1 MKNIIEF
8 MKRNYRVL
16 LVVGILAAGLWSF
29 IPSKKA
35 SGDDKDKM
43 LLELLSFVL
52 EKGHFSP
59 IELNDNFS
67 KKAYA
72 SYIESLDPTKRYFI
86 QSDINEFQKYEN
98 SIDDMIRSKD
108 LSFFDLTY
116 KRLMLRM
123 KESKVIYT
131 EILSKPLNLN
141 DDETISVDY
150 EKLPYATS
158 KSDLN
163 TRWRKQL
170 EFAILSDITDKEEIQ
185 EAIKVKNADKTVIE
199 TLTIKEEKESVT
211 SEPKTFEELEEKARK
226 NTESNLNN
234 NFSFIAELT
243 REDWFSIYIN
253 AIVTQYDPHTYYF
266 SPEDKEKFD
275 VSMSG
280 KFEGIGARLQKKNE
294 GIEVS
299 ELISGGPAWRGKL
312 LEQGDVIIKVGQA
325 NEEPIDIA
333 GMRLDDVIKKIKG
346 PKGTLVKLTVK
357 KVDGTVKV
365 VPIFRDE
372 VETEETFAKSTVVNK
387 GGKIFGIIYLPK
399 FYQSFENKS
408 ERDAF
413 KDVAIEVERLKAM
426 NVSGIVMDLRD
437 NGGGSL
443 ETVVKMTGLFID
455 KGPVVQVKPAGGKA
469 QVLPDTDPK
478 VQWDGPL
485 VVMINNYSASASEI
499 FAAAIQDYNRGVII
513 GSKQSYGKGTVQNV
527 FELNEFVRGNQYGD
541 LGALKTTTQKF
552 YRVNGGSTQLEGV
565 KSDIVMPDRFSFME
579 TGEKDEKSA
588 LPWDKIEPAIYTPLN
603 VSFDKV
609 IANSKNRIAS
619 NESFNLISENAK
631 WINDRKEDNSISLNY
646 TAYKKE
652 LAEIETQT
660 KKFKDIE
667 KYKNNLAFTS
677 LPYEL
682 ELMAKDELLKEKRDR
697 WHAEL
702 VKDVYMTETLNVLND
717 LTSKELN
724 ATLVKAKK
732 SKKTKEKKLASK

>member
-1 MKNIIEF
+1 
-8 MKRNYRVL
+8 MKRNYKVL
-16 LVVGILAAGLWSF
+16 LIVGIVVAGLWSF
-29 IPSKKA
+29 IPSKKLT
-35 SGDDKDKM
+35 GDDKDKM
-43 LLELLSFVL
+43 LIELLSFVL

-59 IELNDNFS
+59 IELNDEFS

-72 SYIESLDPTKRYFI
+72 AYIESLDPTKRYFI
-86 QSDINEFQKYEN
+86 QPDIAEFQKYELA
-98 SIDDMIRSKD
+98 IDDMIRSKD

-116 KRLMLRM
+116 KRLLQRM

-131 EILSKPLNLN
+131 SILSKPLDLN
-141 DDETISVDY
+141 DNETINVDY
-150 EKLPYATS
+150 EKLPYAATV
-158 KSDLN
+158 KDLDQ
-163 TRWRKQL
+163 RWRKQL
-170 EFAILSDITDKEEIQ
+170 ELAVLSEITDKEDIQ
-185 EAIKVKNADKTVIE
+185 NALNSGIIDEKNVA
-199 TLTIKEEKESVT
+199 KEEKPAEKT
-211 SEPKTFEELEEKARK
+211 EPKSFEELEKTARK
-226 NTESNLNN
+226 TTESNLNN

-243 REDWFSIYIN
+243 REDWFTVYIN

-312 LEQGDVIIKVGQA
+312 LEQGDVIIKVAQA

-357 KVDGTVKV
+357 KVDGSVKV
-365 VPIFRDE
+365 VPIVRDE
-372 VETEETFAKSTVVNK
+372 VETEETFAKSTLVNK
-387 GGKIFGIIYLPK
+387 DGKLFGVIYLPK

-408 ERDAF
+408 NRDAF

-426 NVSGIVMDLRD
+426 NVEGIVMDLRD

-469 QVLPDTDPK
+469 QVLPDSDPK

-499 FAAAIQDYNRGVII
+499 FAAAIQDYNRGIII

-552 YRVNGGSTQLEGV
+552 YRVSGGSTQLEGV
-565 KSDIVMPDRFSFME
+565 KSDIVMPDRFSFMQ

-588 LPWDKIEPAIYTPLN
+588 LPWDKIEPAIYSPLDLN
-603 VSFDKV
+603 FEKV
-609 IANSKNRIAS
+609 IANSKKRIAT
-619 NESFNLISENAK
+619 NENFNLISENAK

-646 TAYKKE
+646 AAYKKE
-652 LAEIETQT
+652 IADIESQT
-660 KKFKDIE
+660 KKFKSLD
-667 KYKNNLAFTS
+667 KYKNNLNFTS

-682 ELMAKDELLKEKRDR
+682 DLMAKDELLKEKRER

-702 VKDVYMTETLNVLND
+702 MKDVYMTETLNVLTD
-717 LTSKELN
+717 LTSDDVK
-724 ATLVKAKK
+724 ATLVKT
-732 SKKTKEKKLASK
+732 KKTKKVKEKLASK

>member
-1 MKNIIEF
+1 
-8 MKRNYRVL
+8 MKRNYKVL
-16 LVVGILAAGLWSF
+16 LVVGIVVAGLWSF
-29 IPSKKA
+29 IPSKKVT
-35 SGDDKDKM
+35 GDDKDKM
-43 LLELLSFVL
+43 LIELLSFVL

-59 IELNDNFS
+59 IELNDEFS

-86 QSDINEFQKYEN
+86 QSDIAEFQKYELA
-98 SIDDMIRSKD
+98 IDDMIRSKD

-116 KRLMLRM
+116 KRLMQRM

-131 EILSKPLNLN
+131 SILSKPLDLN
-141 DDETISVDY
+141 DNETINVDY
-150 EKLPYATS
+150 EKLPYAATM
-158 KSDLN
+158 KDLDQ
-163 TRWRKQL
+163 RWRKQL
-170 EFAILSDITDKEEIQ
+170 ELAVLSDITDKEDIQ
-185 EAIKVKNADKTVIE
+185 NALKYGIIDESTAA
-199 TLTIKEEKESVT
+199 KEEKTAEKT
-211 SEPKTFEELEEKARK
+211 EPKSFEELEITARK
-226 NTESNLNN
+226 TTESNLNN

-243 REDWFSIYIN
+243 REDWFTVYIN

-280 KFEGIGARLQKKNE
+280 KYEGIGARLQKKNE

-312 LEQGDVIIKVGQA
+312 LEQGDIIIKVAQA

-365 VPIFRDE
+365 VPIIRNE
-372 VETEETFAKSTVVNK
+372 VETEETFAKSSVVNK
-387 GGKIFGIIYLPK
+387 DGKLFGVIYLPK
-399 FYQSFENKS
+399 FYQSFENKLN
-408 ERDAF
+408 RDAF

-426 NVSGIVMDLRD
+426 KVEGIVMDLRD

-469 QVLPDTDPK
+469 QILPDSDPK

-499 FAAAIQDYNRGVII
+499 FAAAIQDYNRGIII

-588 LPWDKIEPAIYTPLN
+588 LPWDKIEPANYTPLQVN
-603 VSFDKV
+603 YDKV
-609 IANSKNRIAS
+609 IANSKKRIAT
-619 NESFNLISENAK
+619 NDNFNLISENAK

-646 TAYKKE
+646 AAYKKE
-652 LAEIETQT
+652 IADIESQT
-660 KKFKDIE
+660 KKFKSLE
-667 KYKNNLAFTS
+667 KYKNNLNFNS

-682 ELMAKDELLKEKRDR
+682 ELMASDELLKEKRER

-702 VKDVYMTETLNVLND
+702 VKDIYMTETLNVLTD
-717 LTSKELN
+717 LTVLDTNKP
-724 ATLVKAKK
+724 VV
-732 SKKTKEKKLASK
+732 KTKKEKKVKEKLASK

>member
-1 MKNIIEF
+1 
-8 MKRNYRVL
+8 MKRNYKVL
-16 LVVGILAAGLWSF
+16 LVVGIVVAGLWSF
-29 IPSKKA
+29 IPSKKVA
-35 SGDDKDKM
+35 GDDKDKM
-43 LLELLSFVL
+43 LIELLSFVL

-59 IELNDNFS
+59 IELNDEFS

-86 QSDINEFQKYEN
+86 QSDIAEFQKYELA
-98 SIDDMIRSKD
+98 IDDMIRSKD

-116 KRLMLRM
+116 KRLMQRM

-131 EILSKPLNLN
+131 SILSKPLDLN
-141 DDETISVDY
+141 DNETINVDY
-150 EKLPYATS
+150 EKLPYAATM
-158 KSDLN
+158 KDLDQ
-163 TRWRKQL
+163 RWRKQL
-170 EFAILSDITDKEEIQ
+170 ELAVLSDITDKEDIQ
-185 EAIKVKNADKTVIE
+185 NALKSGIIDESTAA
-199 TLTIKEEKESVT
+199 KEEKTAEKT
-211 SEPKTFEELEEKARK
+211 EPKSFEELEITARK
-226 NTESNLNN
+226 TTESNLNN

-243 REDWFSIYIN
+243 REDWFTVYIN

-312 LEQGDVIIKVGQA
+312 LEQGDIIIKVAQA
-325 NEEPIDIA
+325 NEQAIDIA

-357 KVDGTVKV
+357 KVDGSVKV
-365 VPIFRDE
+365 IPIVRDE
-372 VETEETFAKSTVVNK
+372 VETEETFAKSTVVEK
-387 GGKIFGIIYLPK
+387 DGKLFGVIYLPK

-408 ERDAF
+408 NRDAF

-426 NVSGIVMDLRD
+426 NVEGIVMDLRD

-469 QVLPDTDPK
+469 QILPDSDPK

-499 FAAAIQDYNRGVII
+499 FAAAIQDYNRGIII

-552 YRVNGGSTQLEGV
+552 YRVSGGSTQLEGV
-565 KSDIVMPDRFSFME
+565 KSDIVMPDRFSFMA

-588 LPWDKIEPAIYTPLN
+588 LPWDKIEPAIYTPLDLN
-603 VSFDKV
+603 FEKV
-609 IANSKNRIAS
+609 IANSKKRIAT
-619 NESFNLISENAK
+619 NENFNLISENAK

-646 TAYKKE
+646 ADYKKE
-652 LAEIETQT
+652 IADIESQT
-660 KKFKDIE
+660 KKFKSLE
-667 KYKNNLAFTS
+667 KYKNNLNFNS

-682 ELMAKDELLKEKRDR
+682 ELMANDELLKEKRER

-702 VKDVYMTETLNVLND
+702 VKDIYMTETLNVLTD
-717 LTSKELN
+717 LTVLDTN
-724 ATLVKAKK
+724 IPVV
-732 SKKTKEKKLASK
+732 KTKKEKKVKEKLASK

>member
-1 MKNIIEF
+1 
-8 MKRNYRVL
+8 MKRNYKVL

-29 IPSKKA
+29 IPSKKIT
-35 SGDDKDKM
+35 GEDKDKM
-43 LLELLSFVL
+43 LIELLSFVL

-59 IELNDNFS
+59 IEINDEFS

-72 SYIESLDPTKRYFI
+72 SYIESLDPTKRFFI
-86 QSDINEFQKYEN
+86 QSDIAEFQKYEL

-108 LSFFDLTY
+108 LAFFDLTY

-131 EILSKPLNLN
+131 NILSKPLDLN
-141 DDETISVDY
+141 DNETINVDY
-150 EKLPYATS
+150 EKLPYAATM
-158 KSDLN
+158 KDLDQ
-163 TRWRKQL
+163 RWRKQL
-170 EFAILSDITDKEEIQ
+170 ELAVLSDITDKEDIQ
-185 EAIKVKNADKTVIE
+185 NALNLGISDETKDVKDAKPA
-199 TLTIKEEKESVT
+199 EKI
-211 SEPKTFEELEEKARK
+211 EPKSFEELEKTARK
-226 NTESNLNN
+226 TTESNLNN

-243 REDWFSIYIN
+243 REDWFTVYIN

-312 LEQGDVIIKVGQA
+312 LEQGDIIIKVAQA
-325 NEEPIDIA
+325 NEEAIDIA

-357 KVDGTVKV
+357 KVDGSVKV
-365 VPIFRDE
+365 VPIVRDE
-372 VETEETFAKSTVVNK
+372 VETEETFAKSTVVEK
-387 GGKIFGIIYLPK
+387 DGKLFGVIYLPK
-399 FYQSFENKS
+399 FYQTFENRS
-408 ERDAF
+408 NRDAF
-413 KDVAIEVERLKAM
+413 KDVAIEIERLKAM
-426 NVSGIVMDLRD
+426 NVQGIVMDLRD

-455 KGPVVQVKPAGGKA
+455 KGPVVQVKQAGGKA
-469 QVLPDTDPK
+469 QILPDADPK
-478 VQWDGPL
+478 VQWEGPL

-499 FAAAIQDYNRGVII
+499 FAAAIQDYNRGIII

-527 FELNEFVRGNQYGD
+527 FELNEFVRGNEYGD

-565 KSDIVMPDRFSFME
+565 KSDIVMPDRFSFMQ

-588 LPWDKIEPAIYTPLN
+588 LPWDKIEPAIYTPLQL
-603 VSFDKV
+603 SYEKV
-609 IANSKNRIAS
+609 IANSQKRIA
-619 NESFNLISENAK
+619 NNDNFNLISENAK
-631 WINDRKEDNSISLNY
+631 WINDRKEDNTISLNY
-646 TAYKKE
+646 QAYKKE
-652 LAEIETQT
+652 LSEIESQT
-660 KKFKDIE
+660 KKFKSIE
-667 KYKNNLAFTS
+667 KFKSNLKFTS

-682 ELMAKDELLKEKRDR
+682 DLIAKDELLKEKRER

-702 VKDVYMTETLNVLND
+702 VKDVYMLETLNVLTD
-717 LTSKELN
+717 LTLDGAN
-724 ATLVKAKK
+724 IPLVKT
-732 SKKTKEKKLASK
+732 KKTQKAKEKLASK

>member
-1 MKNIIEF
+1 
-8 MKRNYRVL
+8 MKRNYKVL

-29 IPSKKA
+29 IPSKKIT
-35 SGDDKDKM
+35 GDDKDKM
-43 LLELLSFVL
+43 LIELLSFVL

-59 IELNDNFS
+59 IEINDEFS

-72 SYIESLDPTKRYFI
+72 SYIESLDPTKRFFI
-86 QSDINEFQKYEN
+86 QSDIAEFQKYEL

-116 KRLMLRM
+116 KRLMQRM

-131 EILSKPLNLN
+131 NILSKPLDLN
-141 DDETISVDY
+141 DNETINVDY
-150 EKLPYATS
+150 EKLPYAATM
-158 KSDLN
+158 KDLDQ
-163 TRWRKQL
+163 RWKKQL
-170 EFAILSDITDKEEIQ
+170 ELAVLSDITDKEDIQ
-185 EAIKVKNADKTVIE
+185 NALSSGISDETKDVKDAKPA
-199 TLTIKEEKESVT
+199 EK
-211 SEPKTFEELEEKARK
+211 SEPKSFEELEKTARK
-226 NTESNLNN
+226 TTESNLNN
-234 NFSFIAELT
+234 NFNFIAELT
-243 REDWFSIYIN
+243 REDWFTVYIN

-299 ELISGGPAWRGKL
+299 ELISGGPAWRGKI
-312 LEQGDVIIKVGQA
+312 LEQGDIIIKVGQA
-325 NEEPIDIA
+325 NEEAIDIA

-357 KVDGTVKV
+357 KVDGSVKV
-365 VPIFRDE
+365 VPIVRDE
-372 VETEETFAKSTVVNK
+372 VETEETFAKSTIVEK
-387 GGKIFGIIYLPK
+387 DGKLFGVIYLPK
-399 FYQSFENKS
+399 FYQTFENRS
-408 ERDAF
+408 NRDAF
-413 KDVAIEVERLKAM
+413 KDVAIEIERLKAI
-426 NVSGIVMDLRD
+426 NVQGIVMDLRD

-455 KGPVVQVKPAGGKA
+455 KGPVVQVKQAGGKA
-469 QVLPDTDPK
+469 QILPDSDPK

-499 FAAAIQDYNRGVII
+499 FAAAIQDYNRGIII

-527 FELNEFVRGNQYGD
+527 FELNEFVRGNEYGD

-565 KSDIVMPDRFSFME
+565 KSDIVMPDRFSFMQ

-588 LPWDKIEPAIYTPLN
+588 LPWDKIEPAIYTPLQL
-603 VSFDKV
+603 SYEKV
-609 IANSKNRIAS
+609 IANSKKRIA
-619 NESFNLISENAK
+619 NNDNFNLIAENAK
-631 WINDRKEDNSISLNY
+631 WINDRKEDNTISLNY
-646 TAYKKE
+646 EAYKKE
-652 LAEIETQT
+652 LSEIESQT
-660 KKFKDIE
+660 KKFKSIE
-667 KYKNNLAFTS
+667 KFKSNLKFTS

-682 ELMAKDELLKEKRDR
+682 DLIAKDELLKEKRER

-702 VKDVYMTETLNVLND
+702 VKDVYMSETLNVLTD
-717 LTSKELN
+717 LTVDGAN
-724 ATLVKAKK
+724 IPLVKTNKTQKAK
-732 SKKTKEKKLASK
+732 EKLASK

>member
-1 MKNIIEF
+1 
-8 MKRNYRVL
+8 MKRNYKIL
-16 LVVGILAAGLWSF
+16 LLVGILSAGLWSF
-29 IPSKKA
+29 IPTQKA

-43 LLELLSFVL
+43 LIELLSFVL

-59 IELNDNFS
+59 IELNDTFS

-72 SYIESLDPTKRYFI
+72 SYIQSLDPTKRYFL
-86 QSDINEFQKYEN
+86 QSDIDEFSKYEN

-108 LSFFDLTY
+108 LTFFDLTY
-116 KRLMLRM
+116 KRLMQRM
-123 KESKVIYT
+123 NEAKVIYT
-131 EILSKPLNLN
+131 NILAKPLNLS
-141 DDETISVDY
+141 DEESINVDY
-150 EKLPYATS
+150 EKLPYAAS
-158 KSDLN
+158 KNDLEQ
-163 TRWRKQL
+163 RWRKQL
-170 EFAILSDITDKEEIQ
+170 EFAVLSDITDKEEIQ
-185 EAIKVKNADKTVIE
+185 DAEKDETKKVIK
-199 TLTIKEEKESVT
+199 S
-211 SEPKTFEELEEKARK
+211 FEELEQKARK
-226 NTESNLNN
+226 TTESNLNN
-234 NFSFIAELT
+234 NFGFIAELT
-243 REDWFSIYIN
+243 REDWFSIYLN
-253 AIVTQYDPHTYYF
+253 SIVTQYDPHTYYF

-312 LEQGDVIIKVGQA
+312 LEQGDIIIKVGQG
-325 NEEPIDIA
+325 NEEPIDIS

-357 KVDGTVKV
+357 KVDGSVKV
-365 VPIFRDE
+365 VPIMRDE

-387 GGKIFGIIYLPK
+387 DGKLFGVIYLPK
-399 FYQSFENKS
+399 FYQTFENRAN
-408 ERDAF
+408 RDAY
-413 KDVAIEVERLKAM
+413 KDVALEIERLKAM
-426 NVSGIVMDLRD
+426 NVEGIVMDLRD

-469 QVLPDTDPK
+469 QVLPDTDAK
-478 VQWDGPL
+478 VQWEGPL

-499 FAAAIQDYNRGVII
+499 FAAAIQDYKRGIII

-552 YRVNGGSTQLEGV
+552 YRINGGSTQLEGV

-588 LPWDKIEPAIYTPLN
+588 LPWDKIAPADYQPLSVN
-603 VSFDKV
+603 YDKV
-609 IANSKNRIAS
+609 IANSKSRIAN
-619 NESFNLISENAK
+619 NENFNLITENAK

-646 TAYKKE
+646 ATYKKE
-652 LAEIETQT
+652 LAEIAEQT
-660 KKFKDIE
+660 KKFKNLE
-667 KYKNNLAFTS
+667 KYKNNLTFTS

-682 ELMAKDELLKEKRDR
+682 EIMAKDELLKEKRER
-697 WHAEL
+697 WHEEL
-702 VKDVYMTETLNVLND
+702 SKDVYMTETLNVLSD
-717 LTSKELN
+717 LTNKDIKT
-724 ATLVKAKK
+724 TLVKTKKAKK
-732 SKKTKEKKLASK
+732 GKEKLASK

>member
-1 MKNIIEF
+1 MKKSIEF
-8 MKRNYRVL
+8 MKRNYKVL
-16 LVVGILAAGLWSF
+16 LVVGIVVAGLWSF
-29 IPSKKA
+29 IPSKKVT
-35 SGDDKDKM
+35 GDDKDKM
-43 LLELLSFVL
+43 LIELLSFVL

-59 IELNDNFS
+59 IELNDEFS

-72 SYIESLDPTKRYFI
+72 SYIESLDPTKRFFI
-86 QSDINEFQKYEN
+86 QSDISEFQKYELAM
-98 SIDDMIRSKD
+98 DDMIRSKD

-116 KRLMLRM
+116 KRLMQRM

-131 EILSKPLNLN
+131 SILSKPLDLN
-141 DDETISVDY
+141 DNETINVDY
-150 EKLPYATS
+150 EKLPYAATM
-158 KSDLN
+158 KDLDQ
-163 TRWRKQL
+163 RWRKQL
-170 EFAILSDITDKEEIQ
+170 ELAVLSDITDKEDIQ
-185 EAIKVKNADKTVIE
+185 NALKSGIIDE
-199 TLTIKEEKESVT
+199 SSAAKEEKPTEKT
-211 SEPKTFEELEEKARK
+211 EPKSFEELEITARK
-226 NTESNLNN
+226 TTESNLNN

-243 REDWFSIYIN
+243 REDWFTVYIN

-312 LEQGDVIIKVGQA
+312 LEQGDIIIKVAQA
-325 NEEPIDIA
+325 NEQPIDIA

-365 VPIFRDE
+365 IPIVRDE
-372 VETEETFAKSTVVNK
+372 VETEETFAKSTVVEK
-387 GGKIFGIIYLPK
+387 DGKLFGVIYLPK

-408 ERDAF
+408 NRDAF

-426 NVSGIVMDLRD
+426 NVEGIVMDLRD

-469 QVLPDTDPK
+469 QILPDSDPK

-499 FAAAIQDYNRGVII
+499 FAAAIQDYNRGIII

-565 KSDIVMPDRFSFME
+565 KSDIIMPDRFSYMQ

-588 LPWDKIEPAIYTPLN
+588 LPWDKIEPANYTPLQVN
-603 VSFDKV
+603 FDKV
-609 IANSKNRIAS
+609 IANSKKRIAT
-619 NESFNLISENAK
+619 NDNFNLISENAK

-646 TAYKKE
+646 AAYKKE
-652 LAEIETQT
+652 IADIESQT
-660 KKFKDIE
+660 KKFKSLE
-667 KYKNNLAFTS
+667 KYKNNLNFNS

-682 ELMAKDELLKEKRDR
+682 ELMANDELLKEKRER

-702 VKDVYMTETLNVLND
+702 VKDIYMTETLNVLTD
-717 LTSKELN
+717 LTVLDTN
-724 ATLVKAKK
+724 IPVV
-732 SKKTKEKKLASK
+732 KTKKEKKVKEKLASK

>member
-1 MKNIIEF
+1 
-8 MKRNYRVL
+8 MKRNYKVL
-16 LVVGILAAGLWSF
+16 LVVGILVAGLWSF
-29 IPSKKA
+29 IPSKKIT
-35 SGDDKDKM
+35 GDDKDKM
-43 LLELLSFVL
+43 LIELLSFVL

-59 IELNDNFS
+59 IEINDEFS

-72 SYIESLDPTKRYFI
+72 AYIESLDPTKRFFI
-86 QSDINEFQKYEN
+86 QSDITEFQKYELA
-98 SIDDMIRSKD
+98 IDDMIRSKD
-108 LSFFDLTY
+108 LAFFDLTY
-116 KRLMLRM
+116 KRLMQRM

-131 EILSKPLNLN
+131 NILSKPLDLN
-141 DDETISVDY
+141 DNETINVDY
-150 EKLPYATS
+150 EKLPYAATM
-158 KSDLN
+158 KDLDQ
-163 TRWRKQL
+163 RWRKQL
-170 EFAILSDITDKEEIQ
+170 EFAVLSDITDKEDIQNALKSEILD
-185 EAIKVKNADKTVIE
+185 ESSATKVEKPAEKT
-199 TLTIKEEKESVT
+199 
-211 SEPKTFEELEEKARK
+211 EPKSFEELEKTARK
-226 NTESNLNN
+226 TTESNLNN

-243 REDWFSIYIN
+243 REDWFTVYIN

-312 LEQGDVIIKVGQA
+312 LEQGDVIIKVAQA
-325 NEEPIDIA
+325 NEEAIDIA

-357 KVDGTVKV
+357 KVDGSVKV
-365 VPIFRDE
+365 VPIVRDE
-372 VETEETFAKSTVVNK
+372 VETEETFAKSTVVEK
-387 GGKIFGIIYLPK
+387 DGKLFGVIYLPK
-399 FYQSFENKS
+399 FYQTFENRS
-408 ERDAF
+408 NRDAF

-426 NVSGIVMDLRD
+426 NVQGIVMDLRD

-469 QVLPDTDPK
+469 QILPDSDPK

-499 FAAAIQDYNRGVII
+499 FAAAIQDYNRGIII

-565 KSDIVMPDRFSFME
+565 KSDIVMPDRFSFMQ

-588 LPWDKIEPAIYTPLN
+588 LPWDKIEPANYTPLQVN
-603 VSFDKV
+603 FDKV
-609 IANSKNRIAS
+609 IANSKKRIAT
-619 NESFNLISENAK
+619 NDNFNLISENAK
-631 WINDRKEDNSISLNY
+631 WINDRKEDNTISLNY

-652 LAEIETQT
+652 IDDIESQT
-660 KKFKDIE
+660 KKFKSLE
-667 KYKNNLAFTS
+667 KYKNNLNFTS

-682 ELMAKDELLKEKRDR
+682 ELMDKDELLKEKRER

-702 VKDVYMTETLNVLND
+702 VKDIYMTETLNVLTD
-717 LTSKELN
+717 LTVLDTN
-724 ATLVKAKK
+724 IPIV
-732 SKKTKEKKLASK
+732 KTKKDKNLKEKLASK

>member
-29 IPSKKA
+29 IPSQKA
-35 SGDDKDKM
+35 SGDEKDKM
-43 LLELLSFVL
+43 LIELLSFVL

-59 IELNDNFS
+59 IELNDDFS

-116 KRLMLRM
+116 KRLMQRM

-131 EILSKPLNLN
+131 SILSKPLNLK

-150 EKLPYATS
+150 EKLPYAAS
-158 KSDLN
+158 MKDLDQ
-163 TRWRKQL
+163 RWRKQL
-170 EFAILSDITDKEEIQ
+170 EFAVLSDITDKEDIQ
-185 EAIKVKNADKTVIE
+185 KAVETSEATEKKETVK
-199 TLTIKEEKESVT
+199 

-226 NTESNLNN
+226 TTESNLNN

-299 ELISGGPAWRGKL
+299 ELISGGPAWRGKM
-312 LEQGDVIIKVGQA
+312 LEQGDVIIKVGQG

-365 VPIFRDE
+365 VPIVRDE
-372 VETEETFAKSTVVNK
+372 VETEETFAKSTTVNK
-387 GGKIFGIIYLPK
+387 DGKLFGVIYLPK

-408 ERDAF
+408 QRDAF
-413 KDVAIEVERLKAM
+413 KDVAQEVERLKAM
-426 NVSGIVMDLRD
+426 NVQGIVMDLRD

-499 FAAAIQDYNRGVII
+499 FAAAIQDYKRGIII

-603 VSFDKV
+603 VNFDKV

-619 NESFNLISENAK
+619 NENFNLITENAK
-631 WINDRKEDNSISLNY
+631 WINDRKEDNTISLNY
-646 TAYKKE
+646 SSYKKE
-652 LAEIETQT
+652 LAEIEVQT
-660 KKFKDIE
+660 KKFKELE
-667 KYKNNLAFTS
+667 KFKNNLTFTS

-717 LTSKELN
+717 LTSKDMK
-724 ATLVKAKK
+724 TTIVKGKKAKK
-732 SKKTKEKKLASK
+732 IKEKKLASK

>member
-1 MKNIIEF
+1 MKKSIEF
-8 MKRNYRVL
+8 MKRNYKVL
-16 LVVGILAAGLWSF
+16 LVVGIVVAGLWSF
-29 IPSKKA
+29 IPSKKLT
-35 SGDDKDKM
+35 GDDKDKM
-43 LLELLSFVL
+43 LIELLSFVL

-59 IELNDNFS
+59 IELNDEFS

-86 QSDINEFQKYEN
+86 QSDITEFQKYELA
-98 SIDDMIRSKD
+98 IDDMIRSKD

-116 KRLMLRM
+116 KRLMQRM

-131 EILSKPLNLN
+131 SILSKPLDLN
-141 DDETISVDY
+141 DNETINVDY
-150 EKLPYATS
+150 EKLPYAATM
-158 KSDLN
+158 KDLDQ
-163 TRWRKQL
+163 RWRKQL
-170 EFAILSDITDKEEIQ
+170 ELAVLSDITDKEDIQ
-185 EAIKVKNADKTVIE
+185 NALNSGIIDE
-199 TLTIKEEKESVT
+199 TNESKEEKPAEKT
-211 SEPKTFEELEEKARK
+211 EPKSFEELEKTARK
-226 NTESNLNN
+226 TTESNLNN

-243 REDWFSIYIN
+243 REDWFTVYIN

-280 KFEGIGARLQKKNE
+280 KYEGIGARLQKKNE

-312 LEQGDVIIKVGQA
+312 LEQGDIIIKVAQA

-357 KVDGTVKV
+357 KVDGSVKV
-365 VPIFRDE
+365 VPIVRNE

-387 GGKIFGIIYLPK
+387 DGKLFGVIYLPK
-399 FYQSFENKS
+399 FYQSFENKLN
-408 ERDAF
+408 RDAF

-426 NVSGIVMDLRD
+426 NVEGIVMDLRD

-469 QVLPDTDPK
+469 QVLPDSDPK

-499 FAAAIQDYNRGVII
+499 FAAAIQDYNRGIII

-552 YRVNGGSTQLEGV
+552 YRVSGGSTQLEGV
-565 KSDIVMPDRFSFME
+565 KSDIVMPDRFSFMQ

-588 LPWDKIEPAIYTPLN
+588 LPWDKIEPAIYTPLDLN
-603 VSFDKV
+603 FEKV
-609 IANSKNRIAS
+609 IANSKKRIAT
-619 NESFNLISENAK
+619 NENFNLISENAK

-646 TAYKKE
+646 AAYKKE
-652 LAEIETQT
+652 IADIESQT
-660 KKFKDIE
+660 KKFKSLD
-667 KYKNNLAFTS
+667 KFKNNLNFTS

-682 ELMAKDELLKEKRDR
+682 DLMAKDELLKEKRER

-702 VKDVYMTETLNVLND
+702 MKDVYMTETLNVLTD
-717 LTSKELN
+717 LTSDDVK
-724 ATLVKAKK
+724 ATLVKT
-732 SKKTKEKKLASK
+732 KKTKKVKEKLASK

>member
-1 MKNIIEF
+1 
-8 MKRNYRVL
+8 MKRNYKVL
-16 LVVGILAAGLWSF
+16 LVVGIVVAGLWSF
-29 IPSKKA
+29 IPSKKVT
-35 SGDDKDKM
+35 GDDKDKM
-43 LLELLSFVL
+43 LIELLSFVL

-59 IELNDNFS
+59 IELNDEFS

-86 QSDINEFQKYEN
+86 QSDISEFQKYELA
-98 SIDDMIRSKD
+98 IDDMIRSKD

-116 KRLMLRM
+116 KRLMQRM

-131 EILSKPLNLN
+131 SILSKPLDLN
-141 DDETISVDY
+141 DNETINVDY
-150 EKLPYATS
+150 EKLPYAATM
-158 KSDLN
+158 KDLDQ
-163 TRWRKQL
+163 RWRKQL
-170 EFAILSDITDKEEIQ
+170 ELAVLSDITDKEDIQ
-185 EAIKVKNADKTVIE
+185 NALKSGIIDESTAA
-199 TLTIKEEKESVT
+199 KEEKTAEKT
-211 SEPKTFEELEEKARK
+211 EPKSFEELEITARK
-226 NTESNLNN
+226 TTESNLNN

-243 REDWFSIYIN
+243 REDWFTVYIN

-312 LEQGDVIIKVGQA
+312 LEQGDIIIKVAQA
-325 NEEPIDIA
+325 NEQAIDIA

-357 KVDGTVKV
+357 KVDGSVKV
-365 VPIFRDE
+365 IPIVRDE
-372 VETEETFAKSTVVNK
+372 VETEETFAKSTVVEK
-387 GGKIFGIIYLPK
+387 DGKLFGVIYLPK

-408 ERDAF
+408 NRDAF

-426 NVSGIVMDLRD
+426 NVEGIVMDLRD

-469 QVLPDTDPK
+469 QVLPDSDPK

-499 FAAAIQDYNRGVII
+499 FAAAIQDYNRGIII

-552 YRVNGGSTQLEGV
+552 YRVSGGSTQLEGV
-565 KSDIVMPDRFSFME
+565 KSDIVMPDRFSFMA

-603 VSFDKV
+603 LNFEKV
-609 IANSKNRIAS
+609 IANSKKRIAT
-619 NESFNLISENAK
+619 NENFNLISENAK

-646 TAYKKE
+646 ADYKKE
-652 LAEIETQT
+652 IADIESQT
-660 KKFKDIE
+660 KKFKSLE
-667 KYKNNLAFTS
+667 KYKNNLNFNS

-682 ELMAKDELLKEKRDR
+682 ELMANDELLKEKRER

-702 VKDVYMTETLNVLND
+702 VKDIYMTETLNVLTD
-717 LTSKELN
+717 LTVLDTN
-724 ATLVKAKK
+724 IPVV
-732 SKKTKEKKLASK
+732 KTKKEKKVKEKLASK

>member
-1 MKNIIEF
+1 MKKSIEF
-8 MKRNYRVL
+8 MKRNYKVL
-16 LVVGILAAGLWSF
+16 LVVGIIVAGLWSF
-29 IPSKKA
+29 IPSKKIT
-35 SGDDKDKM
+35 GDDKDKM
-43 LLELLSFVL
+43 LIELLSFVL

-59 IELNDNFS
+59 IELNDDFS

-72 SYIESLDPTKRYFI
+72 AYIESLDPTKRYFI
-86 QSDINEFQKYEN
+86 QSDIAEFQKYELA
-98 SIDDMIRSKD
+98 IDDMIKSKD

-116 KRLMLRM
+116 KRLMQRM

-131 EILSKPLNLN
+131 NILSKPLDLN
-141 DDETISVDY
+141 DNETINVDY
-150 EKLPYATS
+150 EKLPYAATM
-158 KSDLN
+158 KDLDQ
-163 TRWRKQL
+163 RWRKQL
-170 EFAILSDITDKEEIQ
+170 ELAVLSDITDKEAIQ
-185 EAIKVKNADKTVIE
+185 NAINSEAINE
-199 TLTIKEEKESVT
+199 TSEAKEEKQVEKT
-211 SEPKTFEELEEKARK
+211 EPKSFEELEKTARK
-226 NTESNLNN
+226 TTESNLNN

-243 REDWFSIYIN
+243 REDWFSVYIN

-312 LEQGDVIIKVGQA
+312 LEQGDVIIKVAQA

-365 VPIFRDE
+365 VPIVRDE

-387 GGKIFGIIYLPK
+387 DGKLFGVIYLPK

-408 ERDAF
+408 NRDAF

-426 NVSGIVMDLRD
+426 HVEGIVMDLRD

-469 QVLPDTDPK
+469 QVLPDADPK

-499 FAAAIQDYNRGVII
+499 FAAAIQDYNRGIII

-565 KSDIVMPDRFSFME
+565 KSDIVMPDRFSFMQ

-588 LPWDKIEPAIYTPLN
+588 LPWDKIEPAIYTPLDLN
-603 VSFDKV
+603 FEKV
-609 IANSKNRIAS
+609 IATSKKRIAT
-619 NESFNLISENAK
+619 NENFNLISENAK
-631 WINDRKEDNSISLNY
+631 WINGRKEDNIISLNY
-646 TAYKKE
+646 EAYKKE
-652 LAEIETQT
+652 LSEIEEQT
-660 KKFKDIE
+660 KKFKSLE
-667 KYKNNLAFTS
+667 KYKSNLLFSS

-682 ELMAKDELLKEKRDR
+682 DLMAKDELLKEKRER

-702 VKDVYMTETLNVLND
+702 VKDVYMTETLNVLTD
-717 LTSKELN
+717 LTSDDVK
-724 ATLVKAKK
+724 ATLNKTKK
-732 SKKTKEKKLASK
+732 SKKVKEKLASK

>member
-1 MKNIIEF
+1 
-8 MKRNYRVL
+8 MKRNYKVL

-29 IPSKKA
+29 IPSKKIT
-35 SGDDKDKM
+35 GDDKDKM
-43 LLELLSFVL
+43 LIELLSFVL

-59 IELNDNFS
+59 IEINDEFS

-72 SYIESLDPTKRYFI
+72 SYIESLDPTKRFFI
-86 QSDINEFQKYEN
+86 QSDIAEFQKYEL

-116 KRLMLRM
+116 KRLMQRM

-131 EILSKPLNLN
+131 NILSKPLDLN
-141 DDETISVDY
+141 DNETINVDY
-150 EKLPYATS
+150 EKLPYAATM
-158 KSDLN
+158 KDLDQ
-163 TRWRKQL
+163 RWKKQL
-170 EFAILSDITDKEEIQ
+170 ELAVLSDITDKEDIQ
-185 EAIKVKNADKTVIE
+185 NALSSGISDETKDVKDAKPA
-199 TLTIKEEKESVT
+199 EK
-211 SEPKTFEELEEKARK
+211 SEPKSFEELEKTARK
-226 NTESNLNN
+226 TTESNLNN
-234 NFSFIAELT
+234 NFNFIAELT
-243 REDWFSIYIN
+243 REDWFTVYIN

-312 LEQGDVIIKVGQA
+312 LEQGDIIIKVGQA
-325 NEEPIDIA
+325 NEEAIDIA

-357 KVDGTVKV
+357 KVDGSVKV
-365 VPIFRDE
+365 VPIVRDE
-372 VETEETFAKSTVVNK
+372 VETEETFAKSTIVEK
-387 GGKIFGIIYLPK
+387 DGKLFGVIYLPK
-399 FYQSFENKS
+399 FYQTFENRS
-408 ERDAF
+408 NRDAF
-413 KDVAIEVERLKAM
+413 KDVAIEIERLKAI
-426 NVSGIVMDLRD
+426 NVQGIVMDLRD

-455 KGPVVQVKPAGGKA
+455 KGPVVQVKQAGGKA
-469 QVLPDTDPK
+469 QILPDSDPK

-499 FAAAIQDYNRGVII
+499 FAAAIQDYNRGIII

-527 FELNEFVRGNQYGD
+527 FELNEFVRGNEYGD

-565 KSDIVMPDRFSFME
+565 KSDIVMPDRFSFMQ
-579 TGEKDEKSA
+579 TGEKDEKSS
-588 LPWDKIEPAIYTPLN
+588 LPWDKIEPAIYTPLQL
-603 VSFDKV
+603 SYEKV
-609 IANSKNRIAS
+609 IANSKKRIA
-619 NESFNLISENAK
+619 NNDNFNLIAENAK
-631 WINDRKEDNSISLNY
+631 WINDRKEDNTISLNY
-646 TAYKKE
+646 EAYKKE
-652 LAEIETQT
+652 LSEIESQT
-660 KKFKDIE
+660 KKFKSIE
-667 KYKNNLAFTS
+667 KFKNNLKFTS

-682 ELMAKDELLKEKRDR
+682 DLIAKDELLKEKRER

-702 VKDVYMTETLNVLND
+702 VKDVYMSETLNVLTD
-717 LTSKELN
+717 LTVDGAN
-724 ATLVKAKK
+724 IPLVKTNKTQKAK
-732 SKKTKEKKLASK
+732 EKLASK

>member
-29 IPSKKA
+29 IPSQKA
-35 SGDDKDKM
+35 SGDEKDKM
-43 LLELLSFVL
+43 LIELLSFVL

-59 IELNDNFS
+59 IELNDDFS

-116 KRLMLRM
+116 KRLMQRM

-131 EILSKPLNLN
+131 SILSKPLNLK

-150 EKLPYATS
+150 EKLPYAAS
-158 KSDLN
+158 MKDLDQ
-163 TRWRKQL
+163 RWRKQL
-170 EFAILSDITDKEEIQ
+170 EFAVLSDITDKEDIQ
-185 EAIKVKNADKTVIE
+185 KAVETSEVTEKKETVK
-199 TLTIKEEKESVT
+199 

-226 NTESNLNN
+226 TTESNLNN

-299 ELISGGPAWRGKL
+299 ELISGGPAWRGKM
-312 LEQGDVIIKVGQA
+312 LEQGDVIIKVGQG
-325 NEEPIDIA
+325 NDEPIDIA

-365 VPIFRDE
+365 VPIVRDE
-372 VETEETFAKSTVVNK
+372 VETEETFAKSTTVNK
-387 GGKIFGIIYLPK
+387 DGKLFGVIYLPK

-408 ERDAF
+408 QRDAF
-413 KDVAIEVERLKAM
+413 KDVAQEIERLKAL
-426 NVSGIVMDLRD
+426 NVQGIVMDLRD

-485 VVMINNYSASASEI
+485 VVIINNYSASASEI
-499 FAAAIQDYNRGVII
+499 FAAAIQDYKRGIII

-603 VSFDKV
+603 VNFDKV

-619 NESFNLISENAK
+619 NENFNLITENAK
-631 WINDRKEDNSISLNY
+631 WINDRKEDNTISLNY
-646 TAYKKE
+646 SSYKKE
-652 LAEIETQT
+652 LAEIEVQT
-660 KKFKDIE
+660 KKFKELE
-667 KYKNNLAFTS
+667 KFKNNLTFTS

-717 LTSKELN
+717 LTSKDMK
-724 ATLVKAKK
+724 TTIVKGKKAKK
-732 SKKTKEKKLASK
+732 IKEKKLASK

>member
-1 MKNIIEF
+1 MKKSIEF
-8 MKRNYRVL
+8 MKRNYKVL
-16 LVVGILAAGLWSF
+16 LIVGIVVAGLWSF
-29 IPSKKA
+29 IPSKKIT
-35 SGDDKDKM
+35 GDDKDKM
-43 LLELLSFVL
+43 LIELLSFVL

-59 IELNDNFS
+59 IELNDEFS

-86 QSDINEFQKYEN
+86 QSDISEFQKYELA
-98 SIDDMIRSKD
+98 IDDMIRSKD
-108 LSFFDLTY
+108 LTFFDLTY
-116 KRLMLRM
+116 KRLMQRM

-131 EILSKPLNLN
+131 SILSKPLDLN
-141 DDETISVDY
+141 DNETINVDY
-150 EKLPYATS
+150 EKLPYAATM
-158 KSDLN
+158 KDLDQ
-163 TRWRKQL
+163 RWRKQL
-170 EFAILSDITDKEEIQ
+170 ELAVLSDITDKEDIQ
-185 EAIKVKNADKTVIE
+185 NAIKSEILDE
-199 TLTIKEEKESVT
+199 TNVAKEEKPAEKT
-211 SEPKTFEELEEKARK
+211 EPKSFEELEKTARK
-226 NTESNLNN
+226 TTESNLNN

-243 REDWFSIYIN
+243 REDWFTVYIN

-312 LEQGDVIIKVGQA
+312 LEQGDVIIKVAQA

-357 KVDGTVKV
+357 KVDGSVKV
-365 VPIFRDE
+365 VPIVRDE

-387 GGKIFGIIYLPK
+387 DGKLFGVIYLPK

-408 ERDAF
+408 NRDAF

-426 NVSGIVMDLRD
+426 NVEGIVMDLRD

-469 QVLPDTDPK
+469 QVLPDSDPK

-499 FAAAIQDYNRGVII
+499 FAAAIQDYNRGIII

-552 YRVNGGSTQLEGV
+552 YRVSGGSTQLEGV
-565 KSDIVMPDRFSFME
+565 KSDIVMPDRFSFMQ

-588 LPWDKIEPAIYTPLN
+588 LPWDKIEPAIYTPLDLN
-603 VSFDKV
+603 FEKV
-609 IANSKNRIAS
+609 IANSRKRIAT
-619 NESFNLISENAK
+619 NENFNLISENAK

-646 TAYKKE
+646 AAYKKE
-652 LAEIETQT
+652 IADIESQT
-660 KKFKDIE
+660 KKFKSLD
-667 KYKNNLAFTS
+667 KFKNNLNFTS

-682 ELMAKDELLKEKRDR
+682 ELIAKDELLKEKRER

-702 VKDVYMTETLNVLND
+702 MKDVYMTETLNVLTD
-717 LTSKELN
+717 LTSDDVK
-724 ATLVKAKK
+724 ATLVKT
-732 SKKTKEKKLASK
+732 KKTKKVKEKLASK

>member
-1 MKNIIEF
+1 
-8 MKRNYRVL
+8 MKRNYKVL
-16 LVVGILAAGLWSF
+16 LVVGIVVAGLWSF
-29 IPSKKA
+29 IPSKKLT
-35 SGDDKDKM
+35 GDDKDKM
-43 LLELLSFVL
+43 LIELLSFVL

-59 IELNDNFS
+59 IEIDDEFS

-86 QSDINEFQKYEN
+86 QSDIAEFQKYELA
-98 SIDDMIRSKD
+98 IDDMIRSKD

-116 KRLMLRM
+116 KRLMQRM

-131 EILSKPLNLN
+131 NILSKPLDLN
-141 DDETISVDY
+141 DNETINVDY
-150 EKLPYATS
+150 EKLPYAATM
-158 KSDLN
+158 KELDQ
-163 TRWRKQL
+163 RWRKQL
-170 EFAILSDITDKEEIQ
+170 ELAVLSDITDKEDIQ
-185 EAIKVKNADKTVIE
+185 NAIKSEALNE
-199 TLTIKEEKESVT
+199 T
-211 SEPKTFEELEEKARK
+211 SEAKDEKQAEKTEPKSFEELEKTARK
-226 NTESNLNN
+226 TTESNLNN

-243 REDWFSIYIN
+243 REDWFSVYIN

-312 LEQGDVIIKVGQA
+312 LEQGDVIIKVAQA

-365 VPIFRDE
+365 VPIVRDE

-387 GGKIFGIIYLPK
+387 DGKLFGVIYLPK

-408 ERDAF
+408 NRDAF

-426 NVSGIVMDLRD
+426 NVEGIVMDLRD

-469 QVLPDTDPK
+469 QVLPDSDPK

-499 FAAAIQDYNRGVII
+499 FAAAIQDYNRGIII

-565 KSDIVMPDRFSFME
+565 KSDIVMPDRFSFMQ

-588 LPWDKIEPAIYTPLN
+588 LPWDKIEPAIYTPLDLN
-603 VSFDKV
+603 FEKV
-609 IANSKNRIAS
+609 IANSKKRIAT
-619 NESFNLISENAK
+619 NENFNLISENAK

-646 TAYKKE
+646 AAYKKE
-652 LAEIETQT
+652 IADIESQT
-660 KKFKDIE
+660 KKFKSLE
-667 KYKNNLAFTS
+667 KFKSNLLFSS

-682 ELMAKDELLKEKRDR
+682 DLMAKDELLKEKRER

-702 VKDVYMTETLNVLND
+702 VKDVYMTETLNVLTD
-717 LTSKELN
+717 LTSDDIK
-724 ATLVKAKK
+724 ATLVKT
-732 SKKTKEKKLASK
+732 KKTKKVKEKLASK

>member
-1 MKNIIEF
+1 MKNIVEF
-8 MKRNYRVL
+8 MKRNYKIL
-16 LVVGILAAGLWSF
+16 LVVGILSAGLWSF
-29 IPSKKA
+29 IPSQKT

-43 LLELLSFVL
+43 LIELLSFVL

-59 IELNDNFS
+59 IELNDDFS

-72 SYIESLDPTKRYFI
+72 SYIQSLDPTKRYFI

-116 KRLMLRM
+116 KRLMQRM

-131 EILSKPLNLN
+131 SILSKPLNLK

-150 EKLPYATS
+150 EKLPYAAS
-158 KSDLN
+158 MNDLDQ
-163 TRWRKQL
+163 RWRKQL
-170 EFAILSDITDKEEIQ
+170 EFAVLSDITDKEEIQ
-185 EAIKVKNADKTVIE
+185 EALKNPDKTVTEATEKKEIE
-199 TLTIKEEKESVT
+199 K

-226 NTESNLNN
+226 TTESNLNN
-234 NFSFIAELT
+234 NFSFIGELT

-312 LEQGDVIIKVGQA
+312 LEQGDVIIKVGQG

-365 VPIFRDE
+365 VPIVRDE
-372 VETEETFAKSTVVNK
+372 VETEETFAKSTLVNK
-387 GGKIFGIIYLPK
+387 DGKLFGVIYLPK
-399 FYQSFENKS
+399 FYQSFDNKS

-413 KDVAIEVERLKAM
+413 KDVAIEIERLKAM
-426 NVSGIVMDLRD
+426 HVEGIVMDLRD

-455 KGPVVQVKPAGGKA
+455 KGPVVQVKPANGKA
-469 QVLPDTDPK
+469 QVLADSVPK
-478 VQWDGPL
+478 AQWDGPL
-485 VVMINNYSASASEI
+485 IVMINNYSASASEI
-499 FAAAIQDYNRGVII
+499 FAAAIQDYKRGIVI

-527 FELNEFVRGNQYGD
+527 FELNDFVRGNQYGD

-565 KSDIVMPDRFSFME
+565 KSDIIMPDRFSFME

-588 LPWDKIEPAIYTPLN
+588 LPWDKIEPAVYLPLN

-619 NESFNLISENAK
+619 NENFNLITENAK
-631 WINDRKEDNSISLNY
+631 WINDRKEDNVISLNY
-646 TAYKKE
+646 TIYKKE
-652 LAEIETQT
+652 LAEIEAQT
-660 KKFKDIE
+660 KKFKSIE
-667 KYKNNLAFTS
+667 KFKNNLTFTS

-717 LTSKELN
+717 LTGKDVN
-724 ATLVKAKK
+724 TALVKAKK
-732 SKKTKEKKLASK
+732 AKKTKEKKLASK

>member
-1 MKNIIEF
+1 

-43 LLELLSFVL
+43 LIELLSFVL

-98 SIDDMIRSKD
+98 SIDDMIKSKD
-108 LSFFDLTY
+108 LAFFDLTY
-116 KRLMLRM
+116 KRLMQRM
-123 KESKVIYT
+123 KESKDIYT

-150 EKLPYATS
+150 EKLPYASS
-158 KSDLN
+158 KADLN
-163 TRWRKQL
+163 ARWRKQL
-170 EFAILSDITDKEEIQ
+170 EFAILSDITDKEDIQ
-185 EAIKVKNADKTVIE
+185 KAFETSEKINPETTEKKEAVK
-199 TLTIKEEKESVT
+199 
-211 SEPKTFEELEEKARK
+211 SEPKSFEELEKSARK

-312 LEQGDVIIKVGQA
+312 LEQGDVIIKVGQG
-325 NEEPIDIA
+325 NEEPIDIS

-357 KVDGTVKV
+357 KVDGSVKV
-365 VPIFRDE
+365 IPIMRDE
-372 VETEETFAKSTVVNK
+372 VETEETFAKSTTVNK
-387 GGKIFGIIYLPK
+387 DGKLFGVIYLPK

-408 ERDAF
+408 QRDAF
-413 KDVAIEVERLKAM
+413 KDVAQEIERLKAL
-426 NVSGIVMDLRD
+426 NVQGIVMDLRD

-455 KGPVVQVKPAGGKA
+455 KGPVVQVKPANGKA
-469 QVLPDTDPK
+469 QVLPDTDAK

-499 FAAAIQDYNRGVII
+499 FAAAIQDYKRGIII

-619 NESFNLISENAK
+619 NESFNLITENAK
-631 WINDRKEDNSISLNY
+631 WINNRKEDNTISLNY

-652 LAEIETQT
+652 LADIETQT

-667 KYKNNLAFTS
+667 KFKNNLTFTS

-682 ELMAKDELLKEKRDR
+682 EIMAKDDLLKEKRER

-717 LTSKELN
+717 LTSKDVN
-724 ATLVKAKK
+724 TTLVKGKK
-732 SKKTKEKKLASK
+732 AKKTKEKKLASK

>member
-1 MKNIIEF
+1 

-43 LLELLSFVL
+43 LIELLSFVL

-98 SIDDMIRSKD
+98 SIDDMIKSKD

-116 KRLMLRM
+116 KRLMQRM
-123 KESKVIYT
+123 KESKDIYT

-150 EKLPYATS
+150 EKLPYASS
-158 KSDLN
+158 KADLN
-163 TRWRKQL
+163 ARWRKQL
-170 EFAILSDITDKEEIQ
+170 EFAILSDITDKEDIQ
-185 EAIKVKNADKTVIE
+185 KAFETSEKINPETTEKKEAVK
-199 TLTIKEEKESVT
+199 
-211 SEPKTFEELEEKARK
+211 SEPKSFEELEKSARK

-312 LEQGDVIIKVGQA
+312 LEQGDVIIKVGQG
-325 NEEPIDIA
+325 NEEPIDIS

-357 KVDGTVKV
+357 KVDGSVKV
-365 VPIFRDE
+365 IPIMRDE
-372 VETEETFAKSTVVNK
+372 VETEETFAKSTTVNK
-387 GGKIFGIIYLPK
+387 DGKLFGVIYLPK

-408 ERDAF
+408 QRDAF
-413 KDVAIEVERLKAM
+413 KDVAQEIERLKAL
-426 NVSGIVMDLRD
+426 NVQGIVMDLRD

-455 KGPVVQVKPAGGKA
+455 KGPVVQVKPANGKA
-469 QVLPDTDPK
+469 QVLPDTDAK

-499 FAAAIQDYNRGVII
+499 FAAAIQDYKRGIII

-603 VSFDKV
+603 VNFDKV

-619 NESFNLISENAK
+619 SESFNLITENAK
-631 WINDRKEDNSISLNY
+631 WINNRKEDNTISLNY

-652 LAEIETQT
+652 LADIEAQT

-667 KYKNNLAFTS
+667 KFKNNLTFTS

-682 ELMAKDELLKEKRDR
+682 EIMAKDELLKEKRDR

-717 LTSKELN
+717 LTSKDVN
-724 ATLVKAKK
+724 TTLVKGKK
-732 SKKTKEKKLASK
+732 AKKTKEKKLASK

>member
-1 MKNIIEF
+1 MKNIVEF

-16 LVVGILAAGLWSF
+16 LIVGILSAGLWSF
-29 IPSKKA
+29 IPSQKT
-35 SGDDKDKM
+35 SGDEKDKM
-43 LLELLSFVL
+43 LIELLSFVL

-59 IELNDNFS
+59 IQLNDDFS

-72 SYIESLDPTKRYFI
+72 SYIQSLDPTKRYFI
-86 QSDINEFQKYEN
+86 ESDINEFQKYEN

-123 KESKVIYT
+123 KESKEIYS

-141 DDETISVDY
+141 DEETINVDY
-150 EKLPYATS
+150 EKLPFATS
-158 KSDLN
+158 KADLVA
-163 TRWRKQL
+163 RWRKQL
-170 EFAILSDITDKEEIQ
+170 EFAVLSDITDKEEIQ
-185 EAIKVKNADKTVIE
+185 DAIVKNADKTISQVVDV
-199 TLTIKEEKESVT
+199 KENKEAVKSA
-211 SEPKTFEELEEKARK
+211 PKTFEQLEEKARK

-234 NFSFIAELT
+234 NFSFIGELT
-243 REDWFSIYIN
+243 REDWFSIYLN

-312 LEQGDVIIKVGQA
+312 LEQGDIIIKVGQG
-325 NEEPIDIA
+325 NEEPIDIS

-357 KVDGTVKV
+357 KVDGTIKV

-387 GGKIFGIIYLPK
+387 DGKLYGVIYLPK

-408 ERDAF
+408 QRDAF
-413 KDVAIEVERLKAM
+413 KDVAQEIERLKEL
-426 NVSGIVMDLRD
+426 NVQGIVMDLRD

-455 KGPVVQVKPAGGKA
+455 KGPVVQVKPANGKA
-469 QVLPDTDPK
+469 QVLPDTDAK

-499 FAAAIQDYNRGVII
+499 FAAAIQDYKRGIVV

-552 YRVNGGSTQLEGV
+552 YRINGGSTQLEGV

-588 LPWDKIEPAIYTPLN
+588 LPWDKIEPADYTPLN
-603 VSFDKV
+603 VNFDKV
-609 IANSKNRIAS
+609 IANSKHRIAA
-619 NESFNLISENAK
+619 NENFNLISENAK
-631 WINDRKEDNSISLNY
+631 WINNRKEDNTISLNY
-646 TAYKKE
+646 TSYKKE
-652 LAEIETQT
+652 LADIEAQT

-667 KYKNNLAFTS
+667 KFKNNLTFTS

-697 WHAEL
+697 WHSEL
-702 VKDVYMTETLNVLND
+702 IKDVYMTETLNVLTD
-717 LTSKELN
+717 LSGKDANTTSMKGQ
-724 ATLVKAKK
+724 KA
-732 SKKTKEKKLASK
+732 KKTKEKKLASK

>member
-1 MKNIIEF
+1 MKKSIEF
-8 MKRNYRVL
+8 MKRNYKVL
-16 LVVGILAAGLWSF
+16 LVVGIVVAGLWSF
-29 IPSKKA
+29 IPSKKVT
-35 SGDDKDKM
+35 GDDKDKM
-43 LLELLSFVL
+43 LIELLSFVL

-59 IELNDNFS
+59 IELNDEFS

-72 SYIESLDPTKRYFI
+72 SYIESLDPTKRFFI
-86 QSDINEFQKYEN
+86 QSDIAEFQKYELAM
-98 SIDDMIRSKD
+98 DDMIRSKD

-116 KRLMLRM
+116 KRLMQRM

-131 EILSKPLNLN
+131 SILSKPLDLN
-141 DDETISVDY
+141 DNETINVDY
-150 EKLPYATS
+150 EKLPYAATM
-158 KSDLN
+158 KDLDQ
-163 TRWRKQL
+163 RWRKQL
-170 EFAILSDITDKEEIQ
+170 ELAVLSDITDKEDIQ
-185 EAIKVKNADKTVIE
+185 NALKSGIIDE
-199 TLTIKEEKESVT
+199 SSAAKEEKPAEKT
-211 SEPKTFEELEEKARK
+211 EPKSFEELEITARK
-226 NTESNLNN
+226 TTESNLNN

-243 REDWFSIYIN
+243 REDWFTVYIN

-312 LEQGDVIIKVGQA
+312 LEQGDIIIKVAQA
-325 NEEPIDIA
+325 NEQPIDIA

-365 VPIFRDE
+365 IPIVRDE
-372 VETEETFAKSTVVNK
+372 VETEETFAKSTVVEK
-387 GGKIFGIIYLPK
+387 DGKLFGVIYLPK

-408 ERDAF
+408 NRDAF

-426 NVSGIVMDLRD
+426 NVEGIVMDLRD

-469 QVLPDTDPK
+469 QILPDSDPK

-499 FAAAIQDYNRGVII
+499 FAAAIQDYNRGIII

-565 KSDIVMPDRFSFME
+565 KSDIIMPDRFSYMQ

-588 LPWDKIEPAIYTPLN
+588 LPWDKIEPANYTPLQ

-609 IANSKNRIAS
+609 IANSKKRIAT
-619 NESFNLISENAK
+619 NENFNLISENAK

-646 TAYKKE
+646 AAYKKE
-652 LAEIETQT
+652 IADIESQT
-660 KKFKDIE
+660 KKFKSLE
-667 KYKNNLAFTS
+667 KYKNNLNFTS

-682 ELMAKDELLKEKRDR
+682 ELMANDELLKEKRER
-697 WHAEL
+697 WHAE
-702 VKDVYMTETLNVLND
+702 
-717 LTSKELN
+717 
-724 ATLVKAKK
+724 
-732 SKKTKEKKLASK
+732 

>member
-8 MKRNYRVL
+8 MKRNYRIL

-29 IPSKKA
+29 IPSQKA
-35 SGDDKDKM
+35 SGDEKDKM
-43 LLELLSFVL
+43 LIELLSFVL

-86 QSDINEFQKYEN
+86 QSDINEFQKYET
-98 SIDDMIRSKD
+98 SIDDMIRNKD

-116 KRLMLRM
+116 KRLMQRM

-131 EILSKPLNLN
+131 SILSKPLNLN
-141 DDETISVDY
+141 DEETINVDY
-150 EKLPYATS
+150 EKLPYAATM
-158 KSDLN
+158 KDLDQ
-163 TRWRKQL
+163 RWRKQL
-170 EFAILSDITDKEEIQ
+170 EFAVLSDITDKEDIQ
-185 EAIKVKNADKTVIE
+185 KAVETDKENPEASDKKETVK
-199 TLTIKEEKESVT
+199 
-211 SEPKTFEELEEKARK
+211 SEPKTFEELEAKARK
-226 NTESNLNN
+226 TTESNLNN

-299 ELISGGPAWRGKL
+299 ELISGGPAWRGKM
-312 LEQGDVIIKVGQA
+312 LEQGDVIIKVGQG
-325 NEEPIDIA
+325 NEEPIDIS

-357 KVDGTVKV
+357 KVDGSVKV
-365 VPIFRDE
+365 IPIMRDE

-387 GGKIFGIIYLPK
+387 DGKLFGVIYLPK

-408 ERDAF
+408 QRDAF
-413 KDVAIEVERLKAM
+413 KDVAQEVERLKAM
-426 NVSGIVMDLRD
+426 NVQGIVMDLRD

-455 KGPVVQVKPAGGKA
+455 KGPVVQVKPANGKA
-469 QVLPDTDPK
+469 QVLPDNDPK

-499 FAAAIQDYNRGVII
+499 FAAAIQDYKRGIII

-588 LPWDKIEPAIYTPLN
+588 LPWDKIEPAVYSPLN

-609 IANSKNRIAS
+609 IANSKSRIAA
-619 NESFNLISENAK
+619 NESFNLITENAK
-631 WINDRKEDNSISLNY
+631 WINDRKEDNTISLNY
-646 TAYKKE
+646 SSYKKE
-652 LAEIETQT
+652 LAEIEAQT
-660 KKFKDIE
+660 KKFKAIE
-667 KYKNNLAFTS
+667 KFKNNLVFTS

-717 LTSKELN
+717 LTSKDIN
-724 ATLVKAKK
+724 TTIVKGQKAKK
-732 SKKTKEKKLASK
+732 VKEKKLASK

>member
-1 MKNIIEF
+1 MKKSIEF

-16 LVVGILAAGLWSF
+16 LVVGIVVAGLWSF
-29 IPSKKA
+29 IPSKKVT
-35 SGDDKDKM
+35 GDDKDKM
-43 LLELLSFVL
+43 LIELLSFVL

-59 IELNDNFS
+59 IELNDEFS

-86 QSDINEFQKYEN
+86 QSDITEFQKYEL

-116 KRLMLRM
+116 KRLMQRM

-131 EILSKPLNLN
+131 SILSKPLDLN
-141 DDETISVDY
+141 DNETINVDY
-150 EKLPYATS
+150 EKLPYAATM
-158 KSDLN
+158 KDLDQ
-163 TRWRKQL
+163 RWRKQL
-170 EFAILSDITDKEEIQ
+170 ELAVLSDITDKEDIQ
-185 EAIKVKNADKTVIE
+185 NALKSGIIDESSVA
-199 TLTIKEEKESVT
+199 KEEKPVEKT
-211 SEPKTFEELEEKARK
+211 EPKSFEELEKTARK
-226 NTESNLNN
+226 TTESNLNN

-243 REDWFSIYIN
+243 REDWFTVYIN

-312 LEQGDVIIKVGQA
+312 LEQGDIIIKVAQA
-325 NEEPIDIA
+325 NEQPIDIA

-357 KVDGTVKV
+357 KVDGSVKV
-365 VPIFRDE
+365 IPIVRDE
-372 VETEETFAKSTVVNK
+372 VETEETFAKSTVVEK
-387 GGKIFGIIYLPK
+387 DGKFFGVIYLPK

-408 ERDAF
+408 NRDAF

-426 NVSGIVMDLRD
+426 NVEGIVMDLRD

-469 QVLPDTDPK
+469 QVLPDSDPK

-499 FAAAIQDYNRGVII
+499 FAAAIQDYNRGIII

-552 YRVNGGSTQLEGV
+552 YRVSGGSTQLEGV
-565 KSDIVMPDRFSFME
+565 KSDIVMPDRFSFMQ

-588 LPWDKIEPAIYTPLN
+588 LPWDKIEPAIYSPLDLN
-603 VSFDKV
+603 FEKV
-609 IANSKNRIAS
+609 IANSKKRIAT
-619 NESFNLISENAK
+619 NENFNLISENAK

-646 TAYKKE
+646 AAYKKE
-652 LAEIETQT
+652 IADIESQT
-660 KKFKDIE
+660 KKFKSLD
-667 KYKNNLAFTS
+667 KFKNNLNFTS

-682 ELMAKDELLKEKRDR
+682 DLMAKDELLKEKRER

-702 VKDVYMTETLNVLND
+702 MKDVYMTETLNVLTD
-717 LTSKELN
+717 LTSDDVK
-724 ATLVKAKK
+724 ATLVKT
-732 SKKTKEKKLASK
+732 KKTKKVKEKLASK

>member
-1 MKNIIEF
+1 

-43 LLELLSFVL
+43 LIELLSFVL

-59 IELNDNFS
+59 IELNDDFS

-116 KRLMLRM
+116 KRLMQRM

-131 EILSKPLNLN
+131 SILSKPLNLK

-150 EKLPYATS
+150 EKLPYAAS
-158 KSDLN
+158 MNDLN
-163 TRWRKQL
+163 QRWRKQL
-170 EFAILSDITDKEEIQ
+170 EFAVLSDITDKEDIQ
-185 EAIKVKNADKTVIE
+185 KAVETSEATEKKETVK
-199 TLTIKEEKESVT
+199 

-226 NTESNLNN
+226 TTESNLNN

-299 ELISGGPAWRGKL
+299 ELISGGPAWRGKM
-312 LEQGDVIIKVGQA
+312 LEQGDVIIKVGQG
-325 NEEPIDIA
+325 NDEPIDIA

-357 KVDGTVKV
+357 KVDGSVKV
-365 VPIFRDE
+365 IPIMRDE
-372 VETEETFAKSTVVNK
+372 VETEETFAKSTTVNK
-387 GGKIFGIIYLPK
+387 DGKLFGVIYLPK

-408 ERDAF
+408 QRDAF
-413 KDVAIEVERLKAM
+413 KDVAQEIERLKAL
-426 NVSGIVMDLRD
+426 NVQGIVMDLRD

-499 FAAAIQDYNRGVII
+499 FAAAIQDYKRGIVV

-603 VSFDKV
+603 VSYDKV

-619 NESFNLISENAK
+619 NENFNLITENAK
-631 WINDRKEDNSISLNY
+631 WINDRKEDNTISLNY
-646 TAYKKE
+646 SSYKKE
-652 LAEIETQT
+652 LAEIEAQT
-660 KKFKDIE
+660 KKFKAIE
-667 KYKNNLAFTS
+667 KFKNNLVFTS

-717 LTSKELN
+717 LTSKDMK
-724 ATLVKAKK
+724 TTIVKGKKAKK
-732 SKKTKEKKLASK
+732 IKEKKLASK

>member
-1 MKNIIEF
+1 
-8 MKRNYRVL
+8 MKRNYKVL
-16 LVVGILAAGLWSF
+16 LIVGIVVAGLWSF
-29 IPSKKA
+29 IPSKKLT
-35 SGDDKDKM
+35 GDDKDKM
-43 LLELLSFVL
+43 LIELLSFVL

-59 IELNDNFS
+59 IELNDEFS

-72 SYIESLDPTKRYFI
+72 AYIESLDPTKRYFI
-86 QSDINEFQKYEN
+86 QPDIAEFQKYELA
-98 SIDDMIRSKD
+98 IDDMIRSKD

-116 KRLMLRM
+116 KRLMQRM

-131 EILSKPLNLN
+131 SILSKPLDLN
-141 DDETISVDY
+141 DNETINVDY
-150 EKLPYATS
+150 EKLPYAATV
-158 KSDLN
+158 KDLDQ
-163 TRWRKQL
+163 RWRKQL
-170 EFAILSDITDKEEIQ
+170 ELAVLSEITDKEDIQ
-185 EAIKVKNADKTVIE
+185 NALNSGIIDEKNVA
-199 TLTIKEEKESVT
+199 KEEKPAEKT
-211 SEPKTFEELEEKARK
+211 EPKSFEELEKTARK
-226 NTESNLNN
+226 TTESNLNN

-243 REDWFSIYIN
+243 REDWFTVYIN

-312 LEQGDVIIKVGQA
+312 LEQGDVIIKVAQA

-357 KVDGTVKV
+357 KVDGSVKV
-365 VPIFRDE
+365 VPIVRDE
-372 VETEETFAKSTVVNK
+372 VETEETFAKSTLVNK
-387 GGKIFGIIYLPK
+387 DGKLFGVIYLPK

-408 ERDAF
+408 NRDAF

-426 NVSGIVMDLRD
+426 NVEGIVMDLRD

-469 QVLPDTDPK
+469 QVLPDSDPK

-499 FAAAIQDYNRGVII
+499 FAAAIQDYNRGIII

-552 YRVNGGSTQLEGV
+552 YRVSGGSTQLEGV
-565 KSDIVMPDRFSFME
+565 KSDIVMPDRFSFMQ

-588 LPWDKIEPAIYTPLN
+588 LPWDKIEPAIYSPLDLN
-603 VSFDKV
+603 FEKV
-609 IANSKNRIAS
+609 IANSKKRIAT
-619 NESFNLISENAK
+619 NENFNLISENAK

-646 TAYKKE
+646 AAYKKE
-652 LAEIETQT
+652 IADIESQT
-660 KKFKDIE
+660 KKFKSLD
-667 KYKNNLAFTS
+667 KYKNNLNFTS

-682 ELMAKDELLKEKRDR
+682 DLMAKDELLKEKRER

-702 VKDVYMTETLNVLND
+702 MKDVYMTETLNVLTD
-717 LTSKELN
+717 LTSDDVK
-724 ATLVKAKK
+724 AILVKT
-732 SKKTKEKKLASK
+732 KKTKKVKEKLASK

>member
-1 MKNIIEF
+1 

-43 LLELLSFVL
+43 LIELLSFVL

-59 IELNDNFS
+59 IELNDDFS

-116 KRLMLRM
+116 KRLMQRM

-131 EILSKPLNLN
+131 SILSKPLNLK

-150 EKLPYATS
+150 EKLPYAAS
-158 KSDLN
+158 MKDLDQ
-163 TRWRKQL
+163 RWRKQL
-170 EFAILSDITDKEEIQ
+170 EFAVISDITDKEDIQ
-185 EAIKVKNADKTVIE
+185 KAVETSEATEKKEAVK
-199 TLTIKEEKESVT
+199 
-211 SEPKTFEELEEKARK
+211 SEPKTFDELEEKARK
-226 NTESNLNN
+226 TTESNLNN

-299 ELISGGPAWRGKL
+299 ELISGGPAWRGKM
-312 LEQGDVIIKVGQA
+312 LEQGDVIIKVGQG

-357 KVDGTVKV
+357 KVDGSVKV
-365 VPIFRDE
+365 IPIMRDE
-372 VETEETFAKSTVVNK
+372 VETEETFAKSTTVNK
-387 GGKIFGIIYLPK
+387 DGKLFGVIYLPK

-408 ERDAF
+408 QRDAF
-413 KDVAIEVERLKAM
+413 KDVAQEIERLKAL
-426 NVSGIVMDLRD
+426 NVQGIVMDLRD

-499 FAAAIQDYNRGVII
+499 FAAAIQDYKRGIVV

-603 VSFDKV
+603 VSYDKV

-619 NESFNLISENAK
+619 NENFNLITENAK
-631 WINDRKEDNSISLNY
+631 WINDRKEDNTISLNY
-646 TAYKKE
+646 SSYKKE
-652 LAEIETQT
+652 LAEIEVQT
-660 KKFKDIE
+660 KKFKELE
-667 KYKNNLAFTS
+667 KFKNNLTFTS

-702 VKDVYMTETLNVLND
+702 VKDIYMTETLNVLND
-717 LTSKELN
+717 LTSKDVNTSL
-724 ATLVKAKK
+724 AKAKK
-732 SKKTKEKKLASK
+732 AKKTKEKKLASK

>member
-1 MKNIIEF
+1 
-8 MKRNYRVL
+8 
-16 LVVGILAAGLWSF
+16 
-29 IPSKKA
+29 
-35 SGDDKDKM
+35 M
-43 LLELLSFVL
+43 LIELLSFVL

-59 IELNDNFS
+59 IELNDEFS

-86 QSDINEFQKYEN
+86 QSDISEFQKYELA
-98 SIDDMIRSKD
+98 IDDMIRSKD

-116 KRLMLRM
+116 KRLMQRM

-131 EILSKPLNLN
+131 SILSKPLDLN
-141 DDETISVDY
+141 DNETINVDY
-150 EKLPYATS
+150 EKLPYAATM
-158 KSDLN
+158 KDLDQ
-163 TRWRKQL
+163 RWRKQL
-170 EFAILSDITDKEEIQ
+170 ELAVLSDITDKEDIQ
-185 EAIKVKNADKTVIE
+185 NALKSGIIDE
-199 TLTIKEEKESVT
+199 SSAAKEEKPAEKT
-211 SEPKTFEELEEKARK
+211 EPKSFEELEIAARK
-226 NTESNLNN
+226 TTESNLNN

-243 REDWFSIYIN
+243 REDWFTVYIN

-312 LEQGDVIIKVGQA
+312 LEQGDIIIKVAQA
-325 NEEPIDIA
+325 NEQPIDIA

-365 VPIFRDE
+365 IPIVRDE
-372 VETEETFAKSTVVNK
+372 VETEETFAKSTVVEK
-387 GGKIFGIIYLPK
+387 DGKLFGVIYLPK

-408 ERDAF
+408 NRDAF

-426 NVSGIVMDLRD
+426 NVEGIVMDLRD

-469 QVLPDTDPK
+469 QILPDSDPK

-499 FAAAIQDYNRGVII
+499 FAAAIQDYNRGIII

-565 KSDIVMPDRFSFME
+565 KSDIIMPDRFSYMQ

-588 LPWDKIEPAIYTPLN
+588 LPWDKIEPANYTPLQ

-609 IANSKNRIAS
+609 IANSKKRIAT
-619 NESFNLISENAK
+619 NENFNLISENAK

-646 TAYKKE
+646 AAYKKE
-652 LAEIETQT
+652 IADIESQT
-660 KKFKDIE
+660 KKFKSLE
-667 KYKNNLAFTS
+667 KYKNNLNFTS

-682 ELMAKDELLKEKRDR
+682 ELMANDELLKEKRER

-702 VKDVYMTETLNVLND
+702 VKDIYMTETLNVLTD
-717 LTSKELN
+717 LTVLDTNKP
-724 ATLVKAKK
+724 VV
-732 SKKTKEKKLASK
+732 KTKKEKKVKEKLASK

>member
-1 MKNIIEF
+1 MKKSIEF
-8 MKRNYRVL
+8 MKRNYKVL
-16 LVVGILAAGLWSF
+16 LVVGIVVAGLWSF
-29 IPSKKA
+29 IPSKKIT
-35 SGDDKDKM
+35 GDDKDKM
-43 LLELLSFVL
+43 LIDLLSFVL
-52 EKGHFSP
+52 NKGHFSP
-59 IELNDNFS
+59 IEINDDFS
-67 KKAYA
+67 KKTYA
-72 SYIESLDPTKRYFI
+72 AYIESLDPTKRYFI
-86 QSDINEFQKYEN
+86 QSDIAEFQKYELA
-98 SIDDMIRSKD
+98 IDDMIKSKD
-108 LSFFDLTY
+108 LVFFDLTY
-116 KRLMLRM
+116 KRLMQRM

-131 EILSKPLNLN
+131 NILSNPLDLN
-141 DDETISVDY
+141 DNETINVDY
-150 EKLPYATS
+150 EKLPYAATM
-158 KSDLN
+158 KDLEQ
-163 TRWRKQL
+163 RWRKQL
-170 EFAILSDITDKEEIQ
+170 ELAVLSDITDKEAIQ
-185 EAIKVKNADKTVIE
+185 NAMKSGTSKE
-199 TLTIKEEKESVT
+199 TSENKEEKQAEKT
-211 SEPKTFEELEEKARK
+211 EPKSFEELEKTARK
-226 NTESNLNN
+226 TTESNLNN

-243 REDWFSIYIN
+243 REDWFSVYIN

-312 LEQGDVIIKVGQA
+312 LEQGDVIIKVAQA

-357 KVDGTVKV
+357 KVDGSVKV
-365 VPIFRDE
+365 VPIVRDE
-372 VETEETFAKSTVVNK
+372 VETEETFAKSTVVEK
-387 GGKIFGIIYLPK
+387 DGKLFGVIYLPK
-399 FYQSFENKS
+399 FYQTFENKS
-408 ERDAF
+408 NRDAF

-426 NVSGIVMDLRD
+426 HVQGIVMDLRD

-469 QVLPDTDPK
+469 QVLPDSDPK

-499 FAAAIQDYNRGVII
+499 FAAAIQDYNRGIII

-565 KSDIVMPDRFSFME
+565 KSDIVMPDRFSFMQ

-588 LPWDKIEPAIYTPLN
+588 LPWDKIEPAIYTPLDLN
-603 VSFDKV
+603 FEKV
-609 IANSKNRIAS
+609 IANSKKRIAI
-619 NESFNLISENAK
+619 NDNFNLISENAK
-631 WINDRKEDNSISLNY
+631 WINGRKEDNTISLNY
-646 TAYKKE
+646 DAYKKE
-652 LAEIETQT
+652 LSEIEEQT
-660 KKFKDIE
+660 KKFKSLE
-667 KYKNNLAFTS
+667 KFKSNLLFSS

-682 ELMAKDELLKEKRDR
+682 ELMAKDELLKEKRER

-702 VKDVYMTETLNVLND
+702 VKDVYMTETLNVLTD
-717 LTSKELN
+717 LTSDDIN
-724 ATLVKAKK
+724 ATSIK
-732 SKKTKEKKLASK
+732 SKKKKKVKEKLASK

>member
-1 MKNIIEF
+1 MKNIVEF
-8 MKRNYRVL
+8 MKRNYKVL
-16 LVVGILAAGLWSF
+16 LIVGIVSAGLWSF
-29 IPSKKA
+29 IPSQKT
-35 SGDDKDKM
+35 GDDKDKM
-43 LLELLSFVL
+43 LIELLSFVL

-86 QSDINEFQKYEN
+86 QSDINEFQKFEN
-98 SIDDMIRSKD
+98 SMDDMIRSKD

-123 KESKVIYT
+123 NESKAIYSD
-131 EILSKPLNLN
+131 ILSKPLNLN
-141 DDETISVDY
+141 DEETIDVDY
-150 EKLPYATS
+150 EKLPYAAS
-158 KSDLN
+158 KADLV

-170 EFAILSDITDKEEIQ
+170 EFAVLSDITDKEDIQ
-185 EAIKVKNADKTVIE
+185 KALDPDKINPEVFEKKETVKSTPKSFE
-199 TLTIKEEKESVT
+199 TLEAT
-211 SEPKTFEELEEKARK
+211 ARK
-226 NTESNLNN
+226 TTESNLNN

-312 LEQGDVIIKVGQA
+312 LEQGDVIIKVGQG

-365 VPIFRDE
+365 VPIVRDE

-387 GGKIFGIIYLPK
+387 DGKLFGVIYLPK

-408 ERDAF
+408 QRDAF
-413 KDVAIEVERLKAM
+413 KDVAQEVERLKAM

-455 KGPVVQVKPAGGKA
+455 KGPVVQVKPANGRA
-469 QVLPDTDPK
+469 QVLPDSDPK

-499 FAAAIQDYNRGVII
+499 FAAAIQDYKRGIVV

-588 LPWDKIEPAIYTPLN
+588 LPWDKIEPADYTPLN

-609 IANSKNRIAS
+609 IASSKNRIAS
-619 NESFNLISENAK
+619 NESFNLITENAK
-631 WINDRKEDNSISLNY
+631 WINDRKEDNTISLNY
-646 TAYKKE
+646 TSYKKE
-652 LAEIETQT
+652 LADIEAQT

-667 KYKNNLAFTS
+667 KFKNNLTFTS

-702 VKDVYMTETLNVLND
+702 VKDVYMTETLNVIND
-717 LTSKELN
+717 LTSKN
-724 ATLVKAKK
+724 SSTALVKDKKAKK
-732 SKKTKEKKLASK
+732 IKEKKLASK

>member
-1 MKNIIEF
+1 

-43 LLELLSFVL
+43 LIELLSFVL

-59 IELNDNFS
+59 IELNDDFS

-116 KRLMLRM
+116 KRLMQRM

-131 EILSKPLNLN
+131 SILSKPLNLK

-150 EKLPYATS
+150 EKLPYAAS
-158 KSDLN
+158 MKDLDQ
-163 TRWRKQL
+163 RWRKQL
-170 EFAILSDITDKEEIQ
+170 EFAVISDITDKEDIQ
-185 EAIKVKNADKTVIE
+185 KAVETSEATEKKETVK
-199 TLTIKEEKESVT
+199 

-226 NTESNLNN
+226 TTESNLNN

-299 ELISGGPAWRGKL
+299 ELISGGPAWRGKM
-312 LEQGDVIIKVGQA
+312 LEQGDVIIKVGQG

-365 VPIFRDE
+365 IPIMRDE
-372 VETEETFAKSTVVNK
+372 VETEETFAKSTTVNK
-387 GGKIFGIIYLPK
+387 DGKLFGVIYLPK

-408 ERDAF
+408 QRDAF
-413 KDVAIEVERLKAM
+413 KDVAQEIERLKAL
-426 NVSGIVMDLRD
+426 NVQGIVMDLRD

-499 FAAAIQDYNRGVII
+499 FAAAIQDYKRGIVV

-603 VSFDKV
+603 VSYDKV

-619 NESFNLISENAK
+619 NENFNLITENAK
-631 WINDRKEDNSISLNY
+631 WINDRKEDNTISLNY
-646 TAYKKE
+646 SSYKKE
-652 LAEIETQT
+652 LTEIEVQT
-660 KKFKDIE
+660 KKFKELE
-667 KYKNNLAFTS
+667 KFKNNLTFTS

-702 VKDVYMTETLNVLND
+702 VKDIYMTETLNVLND
-717 LTSKELN
+717 LTSKDVNTSL
-724 ATLVKAKK
+724 AKAKK
-732 SKKTKEKKLASK
+732 AKKTKEKKLASK

>member
-1 MKNIIEF
+1 MKKSIEF
-8 MKRNYRVL
+8 MKRNYKVL
-16 LVVGILAAGLWSF
+16 LIVGIVVAGLWSF
-29 IPSKKA
+29 IPSKKLT
-35 SGDDKDKM
+35 GDDKDKM
-43 LLELLSFVL
+43 LIELLSFVL

-59 IELNDNFS
+59 IELNDEFS

-72 SYIESLDPTKRYFI
+72 AYIESLDPTKRYFI
-86 QSDINEFQKYEN
+86 QPDIAEFQKYELA
-98 SIDDMIRSKD
+98 IDDMIRSKD

-116 KRLMLRM
+116 KRLMQRM

-131 EILSKPLNLN
+131 SILSKPLDLN
-141 DDETISVDY
+141 DNETINVDY
-150 EKLPYATS
+150 EKLPYAATV
-158 KSDLN
+158 KDLDQ
-163 TRWRKQL
+163 RWRKQL
-170 EFAILSDITDKEEIQ
+170 ELAVLSEITDKEDIQ
-185 EAIKVKNADKTVIE
+185 NALNSGIIDEKNVA
-199 TLTIKEEKESVT
+199 KEEKPVEKT
-211 SEPKTFEELEEKARK
+211 EPKSFEELEKTARK
-226 NTESNLNN
+226 TTESNLNN

-243 REDWFSIYIN
+243 REDWFTVYIN

-280 KFEGIGARLQKKNE
+280 KYEGIGARLQKKNE

-299 ELISGGPAWRGKL
+299 ELISGGPAWRDKL
-312 LEQGDVIIKVGQA
+312 LEQGDIIIKVAQA

-357 KVDGTVKV
+357 KVDGSVKV
-365 VPIFRDE
+365 VPIVRNE
-372 VETEETFAKSTVVNK
+372 VETEETFAKSSVVNK
-387 GGKIFGIIYLPK
+387 DGKLFGVIYLPK

-408 ERDAF
+408 NRDAF

-426 NVSGIVMDLRD
+426 NVEGIVMDLRD

-469 QVLPDTDPK
+469 QVLPDSDPK

-499 FAAAIQDYNRGVII
+499 FAAAIQDYNRGIII

-552 YRVNGGSTQLEGV
+552 YRVSGGSTQLEGV
-565 KSDIVMPDRFSFME
+565 KSDIVMPDRFSFMQ

-588 LPWDKIEPAIYTPLN
+588 LPWDKIEPAIYSPLELN
-603 VSFDKV
+603 FEKV
-609 IANSKNRIAS
+609 IANSKKRIAT
-619 NESFNLISENAK
+619 NENFNLISENAK

-646 TAYKKE
+646 AAYKKE
-652 LAEIETQT
+652 IADIESQT
-660 KKFKDIE
+660 KKFKSLD
-667 KYKNNLAFTS
+667 KYKNNLNFTS

-682 ELMAKDELLKEKRDR
+682 DLMAKDELLKEKRER

-702 VKDVYMTETLNVLND
+702 MKDVYMTETLNVLTD
-717 LTSKELN
+717 LTSDDVK
-724 ATLVKAKK
+724 ATLVKT
-732 SKKTKEKKLASK
+732 KKTKKVKEKLASK

>member
-1 MKNIIEF
+1 
-8 MKRNYRVL
+8 MKRNYKVL
-16 LVVGILAAGLWSF
+16 LVVGILVAGLWSF
-29 IPSKKA
+29 IPSKKIT
-35 SGDDKDKM
+35 GDDKDKM
-43 LLELLSFVL
+43 LIELLSFVL

-59 IELNDNFS
+59 IEINDEFS

-72 SYIESLDPTKRYFI
+72 AYIESLDPTKRFFI
-86 QSDINEFQKYEN
+86 QSDITEFQKYELA
-98 SIDDMIRSKD
+98 IDDMIRSKD
-108 LSFFDLTY
+108 LAFFDLTY

-131 EILSKPLNLN
+131 NILSKPLDLN
-141 DDETISVDY
+141 DNETINVDY
-150 EKLPYATS
+150 EKLPYAAT
-158 KSDLN
+158 KIDLDQ
-163 TRWRKQL
+163 RWRKQL
-170 EFAILSDITDKEEIQ
+170 ELAVLSDITDKEDIQNALKSEILD
-185 EAIKVKNADKTVIE
+185 ESSATKVEKPAEKT
-199 TLTIKEEKESVT
+199 
-211 SEPKTFEELEEKARK
+211 EPKSFEELEKTARK
-226 NTESNLNN
+226 TTESNLNN

-243 REDWFSIYIN
+243 REDWFTVYIN

-312 LEQGDVIIKVGQA
+312 LEQGDVIIKVAQA
-325 NEEPIDIA
+325 NEEAIDIA

-357 KVDGTVKV
+357 KVDGSVKV
-365 VPIFRDE
+365 VPIVRDE
-372 VETEETFAKSTVVNK
+372 VETEETFAKSTVVEK
-387 GGKIFGIIYLPK
+387 DGKLFGVIYLPK
-399 FYQSFENKS
+399 FYQTFENRS
-408 ERDAF
+408 NRDAF

-426 NVSGIVMDLRD
+426 NVQGIVMDLRD

-469 QVLPDTDPK
+469 QILPDSDPK
-478 VQWDGPL
+478 VQWNGPL

-499 FAAAIQDYNRGVII
+499 FAAAIQDYNRGIII

-527 FELNEFVRGNQYGD
+527 FELNEFVRGNQYGE

-565 KSDIVMPDRFSFME
+565 KSDIVMPDRFSFMQ

-588 LPWDKIEPAIYTPLN
+588 LPWDKIEPAIYTPLFQN
-603 VSFDKV
+603 FEKV
-609 IANSKNRIAS
+609 IANSKKRIAS
-619 NESFNLISENAK
+619 NDNFNLISENAK
-631 WINDRKEDNSISLNY
+631 WINDRKEDNTISLNY

-652 LAEIETQT
+652 IVDIESQT
-660 KKFKDIE
+660 KKFRSLE
-667 KYKNNLAFTS
+667 KYKNNLNFTS

-682 ELMAKDELLKEKRDR
+682 ELMDKDELLKEKRER

-702 VKDVYMTETLNVLND
+702 VKDIYMTETLNVLTD
-717 LTSKELN
+717 LTVLDTNKPI
-724 ATLVKAKK
+724 V
-732 SKKTKEKKLASK
+732 KTKKDKNLKEKLASK

>member
-1 MKNIIEF
+1 

-43 LLELLSFVL
+43 LIELLSFVL

-59 IELNDNFS
+59 IELNDDFS

-116 KRLMLRM
+116 KRLMQRM

-131 EILSKPLNLN
+131 SILSKPLNLK
-141 DDETISVDY
+141 DDDTISVDY
-150 EKLPYATS
+150 EKLPYAAS
-158 KSDLN
+158 MKDLDQ
-163 TRWRKQL
+163 RWRKQL
-170 EFAILSDITDKEEIQ
+170 EFAVISDITDKEDIQ
-185 EAIKVKNADKTVIE
+185 KAVETSEATEKKETVK
-199 TLTIKEEKESVT
+199 

-226 NTESNLNN
+226 TTESNLNN

-365 VPIFRDE
+365 IPIMRDE
-372 VETEETFAKSTVVNK
+372 VETEETFAKSTTVNK
-387 GGKIFGIIYLPK
+387 DGKLFGVIYLPK

-408 ERDAF
+408 QRDAF
-413 KDVAIEVERLKAM
+413 KDVAQEIERLKAL
-426 NVSGIVMDLRD
+426 NVQGIVMDLRD

-499 FAAAIQDYNRGVII
+499 FAAAIQDYKRGIVV

-603 VSFDKV
+603 VSYDKV

-619 NESFNLISENAK
+619 NENFNLITENAK
-631 WINDRKEDNSISLNY
+631 WINDRKEDNTISLNY
-646 TAYKKE
+646 SSYKKE
-652 LAEIETQT
+652 LAEIEVQT
-660 KKFKDIE
+660 KKFKELE
-667 KYKNNLAFTS
+667 KFKNNLTFTS

-702 VKDVYMTETLNVLND
+702 VKDIYMTETLNVLND
-717 LTSKELN
+717 LTSKDVNTSL
-724 ATLVKAKK
+724 AKAKK
-732 SKKTKEKKLASK
+732 AKKTKEKKLASK

>member
-29 IPSKKA
+29 IPSQKA
-35 SGDDKDKM
+35 SGDEKDKM
-43 LLELLSFVL
+43 LIELLSFVL

-59 IELNDNFS
+59 IELNDDFS

-116 KRLMLRM
+116 KRLMQRM

-131 EILSKPLNLN
+131 SILSKPLNLK

-150 EKLPYATS
+150 EKLPYAAS
-158 KSDLN
+158 MKDLDQ
-163 TRWRKQL
+163 RWRKQL
-170 EFAILSDITDKEEIQ
+170 EFAVLSDITDKEDIQ
-185 EAIKVKNADKTVIE
+185 KAVETSEATEKKETVK
-199 TLTIKEEKESVT
+199 

-226 NTESNLNN
+226 TTESNLNN

-299 ELISGGPAWRGKL
+299 ELISGGPAWRGKM
-312 LEQGDVIIKVGQA
+312 LEQGDVIIKVGQG
-325 NEEPIDIA
+325 NDEPIDIA

-365 VPIFRDE
+365 VPIVRDE
-372 VETEETFAKSTVVNK
+372 VETEETFAKSTTVNK
-387 GGKIFGIIYLPK
+387 DGKLFGVIYLPK

-408 ERDAF
+408 QRDAF
-413 KDVAIEVERLKAM
+413 KDVAQEVERLKAM
-426 NVSGIVMDLRD
+426 NVQGIVMDLRD

-499 FAAAIQDYNRGVII
+499 FAAAIQDYKRGIVV

-603 VSFDKV
+603 VNFDKV

-619 NESFNLISENAK
+619 NENFNLITENAK
-631 WINDRKEDNSISLNY
+631 WINDRKEDNTISLNY
-646 TAYKKE
+646 SSYKKE
-652 LAEIETQT
+652 LAEIEVQT
-660 KKFKDIE
+660 KKFKELE
-667 KYKNNLAFTS
+667 KFKNNLTFTS

-702 VKDVYMTETLNVLND
+702 VKDIYMTETLNVLND
-717 LTSKELN
+717 LTSKDVNTSL
-724 ATLVKAKK
+724 AKAKK
-732 SKKTKEKKLASK
+732 AKKTKEKKLASK